1 MLLYGK
7 TYHVSDLNLCG
18 DILRKHGQGILDVE

>member
-7 TYHVSDLNLCG
+7 TYLKKDMRGKGMV
-18 DILRKHGQGILDVE
+18 R